1 MLQFFGIVLQIG
13 KTTNDA
19 LRLVWQFEQARRVKS
34 VARWQAGIEKDGAF
48 GNARPRIAT
57 DVQKEI
63 EKPPGDFFN
72 WPSARSGGKQIRRF
86 DEIACGEALAATVDK
101 K

>member
-1 MLQFFGIVLQIG
+1 M
-13 KTTNDA
+13 
-19 LRLVWQFEQARRVKS
+19 WQFEQARRVENI
-34 VARWQAGIEKDGAF
+34 ARWQAGIEKDGAF
-48 GNARPRIAT
+48 GNARSRIT
-57 DVQKEI
+57 MDVQKEI